1 MIEFVLY
8 GVCITGLLFLSIFIT
23 NALNK
28 KTPLRIFIAASI
40 FTGGI
45 YVGYLYPFVPVIFL
59 VGLLL
64 FGLGKIKNGSDNR
77 GENVKAPK
85 STKGDAGTDK
95 KNAVPITGSHVAE
108 AILFDGDPIRI
119 KRARKIK
126 KTFGHYPWYTGG
138 DL

>member
-1 MIEFVLY
+1 LIEFVLY

-23 NALNK
+23 NAWNK

-64 FGLGKIKNGSDNR
+64 FGLGKIKNGADNR
-77 GENVKAPK
+77 GENVNAPK

-95 KNAVPITGSHVAE
+95 KNTVPITGSYVAE

>member
-23 NALNK
+23 NAWNK

-40 FTGGI
+40 LTGGI
-45 YVGYLYPFVPVIFL
+45 YVGHLYPFVPVIFL
-59 VGLLL
+59 VVLLL
-64 FGLGKIKNGSDNR
+64 YGLGKIKNGADLK
-77 GENVKAPK
+77 GENVRAPK
-85 STKGDAGTDK
+85 SKKGDAGTDK
-95 KNAVPITGSHVAE
+95 KNAVPITGSHVTE

>member
-23 NALNK
+23 NAWNK
-28 KTPLRIFIAASI
+28 KTPLRVFIAASI

-64 FGLGKIKNGSDNR
+64 FGLGKIKNGANNR

-95 KNAVPITGSHVAE
+95 KNAVPITGSRVAE
-108 AILFDGDPIRI
+108 IMLFDGDPIRI